1 MALMFKG
8 LDRLP
13 PEDLDAMQGLRR
25 RFLAGL
31 QPDQTGWMFSH
42 DQG

>member
-1 MALMFKG
+1 MFKG

-13 PEDLDAMQGLRR
+13 PEDLDAMHRLRR

-31 QPDQTGWMFSH
+31 QPERADWTFSH